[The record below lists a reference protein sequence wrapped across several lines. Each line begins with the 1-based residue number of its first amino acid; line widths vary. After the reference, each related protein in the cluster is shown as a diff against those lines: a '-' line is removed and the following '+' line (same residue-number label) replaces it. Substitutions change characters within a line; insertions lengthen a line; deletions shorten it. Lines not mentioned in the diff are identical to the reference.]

1 MNIVATIQAR
11 MNSSRLP
18 GKVMANIAGAPVLEW
33 QLRRLSS
40 SLLLDEVVVATT
52 TNPCDDP
59 IVSLC
64 DRLGVKSFRGKE
76 DDVLERV
83 ADLIVAHNV
92 HVHVELF
99 GDSPLIDAS
108 LVDQMVGCFLKHKNE
123 FDFVTNAYDCGFPAG
138 FDINVYFGERLISA
152 HKELSTDDPNRE
164 HVGFNIRNKSSPK
177 RVKRILAPPH
187 LHAPNLFVELDVKE
201 DLFVIQKIFDHFLK
215 LGMPDFSSSLLV
227 QYLISNPK
235 ISSHNSSVERRW
247 SKKHNETMAFDREIS

>member
-1 MNIVATIQAR
+1 

-33 QLRRLSS
+33 QLRRLSP

-64 DRLGVKSFRGKE
+64 DRLGVKSFRGSE

-83 ADLIVAHNV
+83 ANLMVAHNV
-92 HVHVELF
+92 DVHVELF

-108 LVDQMVGCFLKHKNE
+108 LVDQMVGCFLKYNND

-138 FDINVYFGERLISA
+138 FDINVYFGESLISA
-152 HKELSTDDPNRE
+152 HQELSTDHPNRE
-164 HVGFNIRNKSSPK
+164 HVGFNIRNKSSPE

-187 LHAPNLFVELDVKE
+187 LHAPNLFVELDVEE
-201 DLFVIQKIFDHFLK
+201 DLLVIRNIFDHFLE
-215 LGMPDFSSSLLV
+215 LGIPDFPCSLLV
-227 QYLISNPK
+227 EYLTSEPN
-235 ISSHNSSVERRW
+235 ISSFNSSVQRRW
-247 SKKHNETMAFDREIS
+247 LKKNNEKMAFDSEIR